1 MRVQNKEKLDTF
13 KTKYPALKNAINRW
27 VSIVEAADWKT
38 PSDVKSTFGVNVD
51 FVGKQVVFDIGGN
64 KARIIAKIVYGVLQI
79 VNVSHVLD
87 HAEYDTN
94 KWKE

>member
-13 KTKYPALKNAINRW
+13 RGKHPTIANAVNSWIN
-27 VSIVEAADWKT
+27 IVEAASWKT
-38 PSDVKSTFGVNVD
+38 PANVKKTFGVNVD

-79 VNVSHVLD
+79 VNVTHVLD
-87 HAEYDTN
+87 HAEYDKK